1 MLNQVELIG
10 NVGKDPDIKS
20 IQNGSKVANLS
31 IATSEKWKD
40 RNSGEQ
46 REHTEWHRVVVWG
59 NKNGDGLAGIVEK
72 YVSKGDKI
80 YVRGQL
86 KTRKW
91 QDNNGNDRYSTEVVL
106 SGFDAKL
113 LLLGSSGGGGRSS
126 SSEGNSG
133 GSSGGGGGRSEAD
146 NSSRGGGDLDDE
158 IPFAP
163 LRDLP

>member
-10 NVGKDPDIKS
+10 NVGKDPEIRI

-46 REHTEWHRVVVWG
+46 RENTEWHNVVVWG

-72 YVSKGDKI
+72 YVNKGDKI
-80 YVRGQL
+80 YVRGAL

-91 QDNNGNDRYSTEVVL
+91 QDQSGIDRYSTEIVL

-113 LLLGSSGGGGRSS
+113 LLLGGSDGSGQRSESSSSGGGSAG
-126 SSEGNSG
+126 GGSG
-133 GSSGGGGGRSEAD
+133 GSTTGSGRPPPA
-146 NSSRGGGDLDDE
+146 DLDDE
-158 IPFAP
+158 IPF
-163 LRDLP
+163 